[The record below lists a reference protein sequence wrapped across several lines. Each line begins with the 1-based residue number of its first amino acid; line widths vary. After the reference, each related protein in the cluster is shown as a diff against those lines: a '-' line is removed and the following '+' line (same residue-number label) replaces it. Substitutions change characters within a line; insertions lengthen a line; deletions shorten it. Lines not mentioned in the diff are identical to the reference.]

1 MITYTAY
8 MQTSAGI
15 LQIKTNEEFVTNTS
29 FVDVLGE
36 DSYNKPRILS
46 EAQKQLE
53 EYFSGRRKV
62 FDLALFF
69 QGTSFQE
76 NIWRT
81 LLKIP
86 YGKTVSYAEEAGL
99 AGCERAVRAVANAN
113 GKNPIAIIIPC
124 HRIIRSDGS
133 IGGYSGGVWH
143 KEKLLLHEKNNY

>member
-15 LQIKTNEEFVTNTS
+15 LQIKTNEESVTNTS

-86 YGKTVSYAEEAGL
+86 YGKTVSYTEEARL